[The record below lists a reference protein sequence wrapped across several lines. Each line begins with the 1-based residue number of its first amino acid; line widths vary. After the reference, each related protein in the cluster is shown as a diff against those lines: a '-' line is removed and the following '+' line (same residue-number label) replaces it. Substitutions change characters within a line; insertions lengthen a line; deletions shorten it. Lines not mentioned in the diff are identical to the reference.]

1 MKNQYKV
8 IGLMSGTSL
17 DGVDLACCTFSFK
30 KQWKFEIEKAD
41 TIRYSPA
48 WFKKLREAHGL
59 SAWNLLELD
68 HAYGKFLGLLC
79 KDFISKNRIIGVD
92 FISSHGHTVFH
103 QPEKGFTL
111 QIGNG
116 NDLHAVTNLPV
127 ISDFRSLDVANG
139 GQGAPLVPIGDR
151 LLFPDYDVCLNLGG
165 IANLSFEQKGKRIAY
180 DVCYVNM
187 GLNYLSGKVGK
198 LYDKGGALSSSGEVN
213 LPMLK
218 KLNSIYAKIKQK
230 RPALAREFFER
241 TIQPVLDRENISVQ
255 DKLRTFTESIALQLA
270 EAIIQAGKKVT
281 VLCTGGGAFNSFL
294 MYRLIEYVGDN
305 ATIIIPENEVVNFKE
320 ALVFAFLGVLR
331 KRNEINSLKTVTGAA
346 KDSSSGLMIGF

>member
-1 MKNQYKV
+1 
-8 IGLMSGTSL
+8 MSGTSL

-30 KQWKFEIEKAD
+30 KQWKFEIEKAE
-41 TIRYSPA
+41 TIRYSPT
-48 WFKKLREAHGL
+48 WFKKLRDAHML
-59 SAWNLLELD
+59 SAAHLLELD

-79 KDFISKNRIIGVD
+79 KEFISKNKIKGVD
-92 FISSHGHTVFH
+92 FISSHGHTIFH

-116 NDLHAVTNLPV
+116 NDLHAVANLPV

-139 GQGAPLVPIGDR
+139 GQGAPLVPIGDK
-151 LLFPDYDVCLNLGG
+151 LLFNDYNVCLNLGG

-187 GLNYLSGKVGK
+187 GLNYLSEKIGKKYDDGGK
-198 LYDKGGALSSSGEVN
+198 LSSSGEVN
-213 LPMLK
+213 IQMLK
-218 KLNSIYAKIKQK
+218 EFNGIYAKIKQM
-230 RPALAREFFER
+230 RPALAREFFEQ
-241 TIQPVLDRENISVQ
+241 TIQPVLDRESVSVQ
-255 DKLRTFTESIALQLA
+255 DRLRTFTECIALQLA
-270 EAIIQAGKKVT
+270 EVIVKAGKKVT

-294 MYRLIEYVGDN
+294 IYRLVEQVRDDAVIV
-305 ATIIIPENEVVNFKE
+305 IPEKEVINFKE

-331 KRNEINSLKTVTGAA
+331 KRNEINCLKSVTGAV